1 MKDEVTE
8 AYEYVNARPSK
19 LHKAMVEVMKAV
31 KNIDKSMTIG
41 TGNHSYKGIS
51 DKDVKFI
58 LGNAMSEAGIT
69 CVPIDYDVKTQID
82 RWEETTNYGAKQK
95 QSVFTEVNAKYLITH
110 VDSGESQV
118 IVGYGHGVDS
128 QDKSAGKATTYALK
142 NALLYAFLV
151 PTGAIDDTD
160 KTHSK
165 DIHTPKAPVKRTDAE
180 IMLPPLTEEQFVKAQ
195 EALSKKTVTLEQ
207 IKAKYVL
214 STVQEKALMLIAG
227 LG

>member
-1 MKDEVTE
+1 MKDLERE
-8 AYEYVNARPSK
+8 EYDYSNARPSQ
-19 LHKAMVEVMKAV
+19 LHKAMVNVMKAV

-58 LGNAMSEAGIT
+58 LGNAMSENGIT

-82 RWEETTNYGAKQK
+82 RWEETSQYGAKQK

-110 VDSGESQV
+110 SASGESQV
-118 IVGYGHGVDS
+118 IAGYGHGVDS

-160 KTHSK
+160 NTHSK
-165 DIHTPKAPVKRTDAE
+165 DIQTPKPQKRTDAE

-195 EALSKKTVTLEQ
+195 EALSNKTVTLEQ
-207 IKAKYVL
+207 IKTKYVL
-214 STVQEKALMLIAG
+214 STVQESALMLIAG
-227 LG
+227 LK

>member
-1 MKDEVTE
+1 MKDKELE
-8 AYEYVNARPSK
+8 AYEYANARPSE
-19 LHKAMVEVMKAV
+19 LHRAMVNVMKAV

-41 TGNHSYKGIS
+41 SGGFSYKGMS
-51 DKDVKFI
+51 DKDVKFV
-58 LGNAMSEAGIT
+58 LGNAMAEAGIT

-82 RWEETTNYGAKQK
+82 RWEEHNKTK

-110 VDSGESQV
+110 SESGESQV
-118 IVGYGHGVDS
+118 IAGYGHGVDS

-160 KTHSK
+160 NTHSK
-165 DIHTPKAPVKRTDAE
+165 DIQTPKPQKRTDAE

-195 EALSKKTVTLEQ
+195 EALSNKTVTLEQ

-227 LG
+227 LK

>member
-1 MKDEVTE
+1 MKVEDQERE
-8 AYEYVNARPSK
+8 AYEYSNARPSQ

-41 TGNHSYKGIS
+41 TGNFSYKGIS

-58 LGNAMSEAGIT
+58 LGNAMAEAGIT

-82 RWEETTNYGAKQK
+82 RWEEHNKTK

-110 VDSGESQV
+110 SESGESQV
-118 IVGYGHGVDS
+118 IAGYGHGVDS

-160 KTHSK
+160 STHSK
-165 DIHTPKAPVKRTDAE
+165 DIQTPKAPVKRTDE
-180 IMLPPLTEEQFVKAQ
+180 QLMLPPLTDEGFVKAQ
-195 EALSKKTVTLEQ
+195 EALSNKTVTLEQ
-207 IKAKYVL
+207 IKNKYVL

-227 LG
+227 LK